1 MCCSCLRLTV
11 PEWQQWCI
19 YHLTHQIPV
28 KKASLHPPPVPNP
41 RPPPT
46 VLDTF
51 TLLQPMSNVLRNSFL
66 LQWHLH
72 IIKID
77 RIIYTNTS
85 VPALQMES
93 SKYLPGL
100 VALSGPTMGVLLPSP
115 PTLLRMALL
124 SRLWQETWQV
134 RKSPHDTSNAL
145 LRVIWYKDLHVMIM
159 SCIKSYKAV
168 RVIWCVYISH
178 INQYNYELY
187 EVIQG
192 VPCGHGLTLYQGR

>member
-1 MCCSCLRLTV
+1 
-11 PEWQQWCI
+11 
-19 YHLTHQIPV
+19 
-28 KKASLHPPPVPNP
+28 
-41 RPPPT
+41 
-46 VLDTF
+46 
-51 TLLQPMSNVLRNSFL
+51 MSNVLRNSFL

-187 EVIQG
+187 ESNTGCAVWSWTYTLSGPVILLNRLWIEY
-192 VPCGHGLTLYQGR
+192 VHDHTVRKWSF